1 MRTSGEEVL
10 ISRPSKI
17 RDLAEGNVIQVQK
30 EGSNSLFIR
39 KRPEL
44 TWESVLI
51 EKVTS
56 YQLSHPSSKGEYFP
70 QYRLPCRETR
80 KLYGL

>member
-1 MRTSGEEVL
+1 MVITRTSE
-10 ISRPSKI
+10 I
-17 RDLAEGNVIQVQK
+17 RDIAQGNVIQIQK
-30 EGSNSLFIR
+30 KGNDDLFIR

-56 YQLSHPSSKGEYFP
+56 YQLSHPSSKGKSFP
-70 QYRLPCRETR
+70 HCCL
-80 KLYGL
+80 LM